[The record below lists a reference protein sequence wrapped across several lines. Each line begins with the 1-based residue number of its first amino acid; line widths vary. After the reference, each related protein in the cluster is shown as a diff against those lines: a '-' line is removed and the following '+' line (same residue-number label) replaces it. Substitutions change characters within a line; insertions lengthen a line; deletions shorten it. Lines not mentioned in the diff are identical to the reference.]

1 MDMTAVREIFAAVGR
16 EYGYEDVEV
25 DFVPYRDMKVRW
37 QRTTEWISF
46 SVSDYLMNAPTL
58 VLEDFA
64 RLLFKKIAGE
74 KADWSDRF
82 RVYICDGG
90 FVEKNRPLLLKRFKG
105 VKPAG
110 EHRCRSLEDSID
122 RLMAEGLISD
132 VDDIEFRYASGMHRA
147 SHVSVVMRTVII
159 SDRLDSEDVPEYV
172 LDAQVYKGICQVM
185 GGFDAC
191 EEAHQECERRI
202 NRYSRMADSEKW
214 CMEHGLIKEKL

>member
-1 MDMTAVREIFAAVGR
+1 MDMTAVREIFATVGR
-16 EYGYEDVEV
+16 EYGYKDVEV

-82 RVYICDGG
+82 KVYICDGG

-122 RLMAEGLISD
+122 RLIAEGLISD

-185 GGFDAC
+185 AGFGHS
-191 EEAHQECERRI
+191 EEVHQECERRI
-202 NRYSRMADSEKW
+202 KRYSLMEEGEKW
-214 CMEHGLIKEKL
+214 CMEHILAEEKL

>member
-1 MDMTAVREIFAAVGR
+1 MDMTSVREIFATVGR

-25 DFVPYRDMKVRW
+25 DFVPYRDMKVKW
-37 QRTTEWISF
+37 QRTSSWISF
-46 SVSDYLMNAPTL
+46 SVSDYLKDAPAS

-64 RLLFKKIAGE
+64 RVLISKTHGE

-90 FVEKNRPLLLKRFKG
+90 FVEKNRPVFLKRFKG

-132 VDDIEFRYASGMHRA
+132 VDEIDLRYASGMHRV

-172 LDAQVYKGICQVM
+172 LDAQVYKRICQVM
-185 GGFDAC
+185 AGFDAC

>member
-1 MDMTAVREIFAAVGR
+1 MDMTAVREIFATVGR

-25 DFVPYRDMKVRW
+25 DFVPYRDMKVQW
-37 QRTTEWISF
+37 QRASPWISF
-46 SVSDYLMNAPTL
+46 SVSDYLKDAPAS

-82 RVYICDGG
+82 RVYLADGG
-90 FVEKNRPLLLKRFKG
+90 IVEKNRPILLKRFKG

-110 EHRCRSLEDSID
+110 EHRCRSLEASID
-122 RLMAEGLISD
+122 RLIAEGLISD
-132 VDDIEFRYASGMHRA
+132 VDDIEFRYASGMHRV

-185 GGFDAC
+185 AGFGPS

-202 NRYSRMADSEKW
+202 KRYSRMADSEKW
-214 CMEHGLIKEKL
+214 CMEHILVEEKL

>member
-1 MDMTAVREIFAAVGR
+1 MDMTSVREIFAAVGR

-25 DFVPYRDMKVRW
+25 DFVPYRDMKVKW
-37 QRTTEWISF
+37 QRTATEMYL
-46 SVSDYLMNAPTL
+46 SVSDYLKDAPTL

-64 RLLFKKIAGE
+64 RTLIERINGE
-74 KADWSDRF
+74 KSDWSDRF

-90 FVEKNRPLLLKRFKG
+90 FVEKNRPVFLKRFKG
-105 VKPAG
+105 VKPVG

-122 RLMAEGLISD
+122 RLIAEGLISD
-132 VDDIEFRYASGMHRA
+132 VDEIDFRYASGMHRV

-185 GGFDAC
+185 AGFGSGK
-191 EEAHQECERRI
+191 EARQECERRI
-202 NRYSRMADSEKW
+202 NRYSLMADSEKW
-214 CMEHGLIKEKL
+214 CMEHRLVEEKL

>member
-16 EYGYEDVEV
+16 VYGYEDVEV

-46 SVSDYLMNAPTL
+46 SVSDYLRDAPAL

-122 RLMAEGLISD
+122 RLIAEGLISD
-132 VDDIEFRYASGMHRA
+132 VDEIEFRYASGMHRA

-185 GGFDAC
+185 AGFGHS
-191 EEAHQECERRI
+191 EEAHQECERWI
-202 NRYSRMADSEKW
+202 NRYSRMADSGKG
-214 CMEHGLIKEKL
+214 CMEHILVEEKL

>member
-46 SVSDYLMNAPTL
+46 SVSDYLMGAPTL

-64 RLLFKKIAGE
+64 RTLFGKIAGE
-74 KADWSDRF
+74 EADWSDRF

-90 FVEKNRPLLLKRFKG
+90 FVEKNRPILLKRFKG

-185 GGFDAC
+185 AGFGPS

-214 CMEHGLIKEKL
+214 CMEHGLIREKL

>member
-1 MDMTAVREIFAAVGR
+1 MDMTSVREIFAAVGR

-37 QRTTEWISF
+37 QRTSSWISF
-46 SVSDYLMNAPTL
+46 SVSDYLKDAPTL

-64 RLLFKKIAGE
+64 RTLFGKITGNG
-74 KADWSDRF
+74 ADWSDRF

-90 FVEKNRPLLLKRFKG
+90 FVEKNRPVFLKRFKG

-132 VDDIEFRYASGMHRA
+132 VDEIEFRYASGMHAA
-147 SHVSVVMRTVII
+147 STVSAVMRTVII

-172 LDAQVYKGICQVM
+172 LDAQVYKRICQVM
-185 GGFDAC
+185 AGFDAC
-191 EEAHQECERRI
+191 KDARQECERRI
-202 NRYSRMADSEKW
+202 KRYSLMEEGEKW
-214 CMEHGLIKEKL
+214 CMEHILVEEKL

>member
-1 MDMTAVREIFAAVGR
+1 MDMTAVREMFATVGR

-110 EHRCRSLEDSID
+110 EYGSRSLEDSID
-122 RLMAEGLISD
+122 RLIAEGLISD
-132 VDDIEFRYASGMHRA
+132 VDDIAFRYASGMHRA

-185 GGFDAC
+185 AGFGHS
-191 EEAHQECERRI
+191 EEVHQECERRI
-202 NRYSRMADSEKW
+202 NRHSRMADSEKW
-214 CMEHGLIKEKL
+214 CMEHILVEEKL

>member
-1 MDMTAVREIFAAVGR
+1 MDMTAVREMFAAVGR

-25 DFVPYRDMKVRW
+25 DFVPYRDMKVKW
-37 QRTTEWISF
+37 QRTPEWISF
-46 SVSDYLMNAPTL
+46 SVSDYLRDAPAL

-132 VDDIEFRYASGMHRA
+132 VDEIEFRYASGMHRV
-147 SHVSVVMRTVII
+147 SHASVVMRTVII

-172 LDAQVYKGICQVM
+172 LDAQVYKRICQVM
-185 GGFDAC
+185 AGFDAC

-202 NRYSRMADSEKW
+202 NRYSRMEEGEKW

>member
-1 MDMTAVREIFAAVGR
+1 MDMTAVSEIFATVGK

-46 SVSDYLMNAPTL
+46 SVSDYLKDAPTL

-132 VDDIEFRYASGMHRA
+132 VDDIEFRYASGMHRV

-185 GGFDAC
+185 AGFGHS

-202 NRYSRMADSEKW
+202 KRYSLMEEGEKW
-214 CMEHGLIKEKL
+214 CMEHILVEEKL

>member
-1 MDMTAVREIFAAVGR
+1 MDMTAVREMFAAAGR

-37 QRTTEWISF
+37 QRASPWISF
-46 SVSDYLMNAPTL
+46 SVSDYLKDAPAL
-58 VLEDFA
+58 VLEDLA
-64 RLLFKKIAGE
+64 RILFKKIAGE
-74 KADWSDRF
+74 EADWSDRF

-90 FVEKNRPLLLKRFKG
+90 FVEKNRPVFLKRFKG

-110 EHRCRSLEDSID
+110 EYRCRSLEDSID

-132 VDDIEFRYASGMHRA
+132 VDDIEFRYASGMHRVSHA
-147 SHVSVVMRTVII
+147 SIVMRTVII

-172 LDAQVYKGICQVM
+172 LDAQVYKRICQVM
-185 GGFDAC
+185 EGFDAC

-202 NRYSRMADSEKW
+202 KRYSLMEEGEKW
-214 CMEHGLIKEKL
+214 CMEHRLVEEKL

>member
-1 MDMTAVREIFAAVGR
+1 MDMTAVREMFAAVGR

-25 DFVPYRDMKVRW
+25 DFVPYRDMKAKW
-37 QRTTEWISF
+37 QRTTSWISF
-46 SVSDYLMNAPTL
+46 SVSDYLRDAPTL

-64 RLLFKKIAGE
+64 RALFGKIAGE
-74 KADWSDRF
+74 EADWSDRF

-90 FVEKNRPLLLKRFKG
+90 FVEKNRPVFLKRFKG

-132 VDDIEFRYASGMHRA
+132 VDEIEFRYASGMHRV
-147 SHVSVVMRTVII
+147 SHASVVMRTVII

-172 LDAQVYKGICQVM
+172 LDAQVYKRICQAM
-185 GGFDAC
+185 EGFGSS

>member
-1 MDMTAVREIFAAVGR
+1 MDMTAVREMFAAVGR

-25 DFVPYRDMKVRW
+25 DFVPYRYMKARW
-37 QRTTEWISF
+37 QRTSSWISF
-46 SVSDYLMNAPTL
+46 SVSDYLRDAPTL

-64 RLLFKKIAGE
+64 RALFGKIAGE

-90 FVEKNRPLLLKRFKG
+90 FVEKNRPVFLKRFKG
-105 VKPAG
+105 VKSAG

-132 VDDIEFRYASGMHRA
+132 VDEIEFRYASGMHAA
-147 SHVSVVMRTVII
+147 SHVSAVMRTVII

-185 GGFDAC
+185 AGFDAC
-191 EEAHQECERRI
+191 KEARQECERRI
-202 NRYSRMADSEKW
+202 NRYSRMEEGEKW
-214 CMEHGLIKEKL
+214 CMEHILVEEKL

>member
-1 MDMTAVREIFAAVGR
+1 MDMTAVREMFAAVGR
-16 EYGYEDVEV
+16 VYGYEDVEV
-25 DFVPYRDMKVRW
+25 NFVPYRVMKARW
-37 QRTTEWISF
+37 QRTGTEMYL
-46 SVSDYLMNAPTL
+46 SVSDYLKDAPIS

-64 RLLFKKIAGE
+64 RTLFGKIAGE
-74 KADWSDRF
+74 KAGWSDRF
-82 RVYICDGG
+82 RVYLADGG
-90 FVEKNRPLLLKRFKG
+90 IVEKNRPVFLERFKG

-110 EHRCRSLEDSID
+110 EHGSRSLEDSID

-132 VDDIEFRYASGMHRA
+132 VDDIEFRYASGMHMV

-185 GGFDAC
+185 AGFDAC

>member
-1 MDMTAVREIFAAVGR
+1 MDMTAVREMFAAAGR

-37 QRTTEWISF
+37 QRASPWISF
-46 SVSDYLMNAPTL
+46 SVSDYLKDAPAL
-58 VLEDFA
+58 VLEDLA
-64 RLLFKKIAGE
+64 RILFKKIAGE
-74 KADWSDRF
+74 EADWSDRF

-90 FVEKNRPLLLKRFKG
+90 FVEMNRPVLLKRFKG

-122 RLMAEGLISD
+122 RLMAEGLIYD
-132 VDDIEFRYASGMHRA
+132 VDDIEFRYASGMHRVSHA
-147 SHVSVVMRTVII
+147 SIVMRTVII

-172 LDAQVYKGICQVM
+172 LDAQVYKRICQVM
-185 GGFDAC
+185 EGFDAC

-202 NRYSRMADSEKW
+202 KRYSLMEEGEKW
-214 CMEHGLIKEKL
+214 CMEHRLVEEKL

>member
-1 MDMTAVREIFAAVGR
+1 MDMTAVREIFAAVGK

-37 QRTTEWISF
+37 QRTSSWISF
-46 SVSDYLMNAPTL
+46 SVSDYLRDAPTL

-132 VDDIEFRYASGMHRA
+132 VDEIEFRYASGMHRA

-185 GGFDAC
+185 AGFGPS
-191 EEAHQECERRI
+191 EEVHQECERRI

-214 CMEHGLIKEKL
+214 CMEHILVEEKL

>member
-16 EYGYEDVEV
+16 VYGYEDVEV
-25 DFVPYRDMKVRW
+25 DFVPYRYMKVKW
-37 QRTTEWISF
+37 QRTATEMYL
-46 SVSDYLMNAPTL
+46 SVSDYLKDAPAF

-64 RLLFKKIAGE
+64 RTLIERINGE
-74 KADWSDRF
+74 RSDWSDRF
-82 RVYICDGG
+82 RVYVCDGG
-90 FVEKNRPLLLKRFKG
+90 FVEKNRPVFLKRFKG

-122 RLMAEGLISD
+122 RLIAEGLISD
-132 VDDIEFRYASGMHRA
+132 VDDIDFRYASGMHTA
-147 SHVSVVMRTVII
+147 STASPVMRTVII

-185 GGFDAC
+185 AGFNPS

-202 NRYSRMADSEKW
+202 NRYSLMEKGEKW
-214 CMEHGLIKEKL
+214 CMEHRLVEEKL

>member
-1 MDMTAVREIFAAVGR
+1 MDMTSVREIFAAVGR

-132 VDDIEFRYASGMHRA
+132 VDEIEFRYASGMHRA

-185 GGFDAC
+185 AGFDAC
-191 EEAHQECERRI
+191 EEARQECERRMK
-202 NRYSRMADSEKW
+202 RFSRMEEGEKW
-214 CMEHGLIKEKL
+214 CMEHGLIREKL

>member
-1 MDMTAVREIFAAVGR
+1 MDMTAVREIFATVGR

-46 SVSDYLMNAPTL
+46 SVSDYLRDAPTL

-122 RLMAEGLISD
+122 RLIAEGLISD

-185 GGFDAC
+185 AGFDSG
-191 EEAHQECERRI
+191 EEAYQECERRI
-202 NRYSRMADSEKW
+202 KRYSRMEDGEKW
-214 CMEHGLIKEKL
+214 CMEHRLVGEKL

>member
-1 MDMTAVREIFAAVGR
+1 MDMTSVREIFAAVGR
-16 EYGYEDVEV
+16 EYGYENVEV
-25 DFVPYRDMKVRW
+25 DFVPYRDMKVKW
-37 QRTTEWISF
+37 QRTATEMYL
-46 SVSDYLMNAPTL
+46 SVSDYLKDAPTL

-64 RLLFKKIAGE
+64 RTLIERINGE

-82 RVYICDGG
+82 RVYVCDGG
-90 FVEKNRPLLLKRFKG
+90 FVEKNRPVFLKRFKG

-122 RLMAEGLISD
+122 RLIAEGLISD
-132 VDDIEFRYASGMHRA
+132 VDEIDFRYASGMHRV

-185 GGFDAC
+185 AGFDSGK
-191 EEAHQECERRI
+191 EARQECERRI
-202 NRYSRMADSEKW
+202 NRYSRMEDGEKW
-214 CMEHGLIKEKL
+214 CMEHRLVEEKL

>member
-1 MDMTAVREIFAAVGR
+1 MDMTSVREIFAAVGR

-25 DFVPYRDMKVRW
+25 DFVPYRDMKAKW
-37 QRTTEWISF
+37 QRTTSWISF
-46 SVSDYLMNAPTL
+46 SVSDYLRDAPTL

-64 RLLFKKIAGE
+64 RALFGKIAGE
-74 KADWSDRF
+74 EADWSDRF

-90 FVEKNRPLLLKRFKG
+90 FVEKNRPVFLKRFKG

-132 VDDIEFRYASGMHRA
+132 VDEIDFRYASGMHRV
-147 SHVSVVMRTVII
+147 SHASVVMRTVII

-172 LDAQVYKGICQVM
+172 LDAQVYKRICQAM
-185 GGFDAC
+185 EGFGSS

>member
-1 MDMTAVREIFAAVGR
+1 MDMTAVREMFATVGR

-25 DFVPYRDMKVRW
+25 DFVPYRDMKVQW
-37 QRTTEWISF
+37 QRASPWISF
-46 SVSDYLMNAPTL
+46 SVSDYLKDAPAS

-74 KADWSDRF
+74 EADWSDRF
-82 RVYICDGG
+82 RVYLADGG
-90 FVEKNRPLLLKRFKG
+90 FVEKNRPILLKRFKG

-147 SHVSVVMRTVII
+147 SHASVVMRTVII

-172 LDAQVYKGICQVM
+172 LDAQVYKRICQVM
-185 GGFDAC
+185 AGFGPS

-214 CMEHGLIKEKL
+214 CMEHGLIREKL

>member
-1 MDMTAVREIFAAVGR
+1 MDMTAVNSVFAAVGR
-16 EYGYEDVEV
+16 EYGYEDVDV
-25 DFVPYRDMKVRW
+25 KFVPYRYMKATW
-37 QRTTEWISF
+37 QRTATEMYLA
-46 SVSDYLMNAPTL
+46 VSDYLKDAPAF

-64 RLLFKKIAGE
+64 RTLFGKIAGE

-90 FVEKNRPLLLKRFKG
+90 FVEKNRPVFLERFKG

-110 EHRCRSLEDSID
+110 EHGSRSLEDSID

-132 VDDIEFRYASGMHRA
+132 VDEIEFRYASGMHAA
-147 SHVSVVMRTVII
+147 STASPVMRTVII

-185 GGFDAC
+185 AGFDAC
-191 EEAHQECERRI
+191 GEARQECERRMK
-202 NRYSRMADSEKW
+202 RFSRMADSEKW

>member
-1 MDMTAVREIFAAVGR
+1 MDMTAVREIFATVGR

-82 RVYICDGG
+82 KVYICDGG

-110 EHRCRSLEDSID
+110 EHSCRSLEDSID
-122 RLMAEGLISD
+122 RLIAEGLISD

-185 GGFDAC
+185 AGFGHS
-191 EEAHQECERRI
+191 EEVHQECERRI
-202 NRYSRMADSEKW
+202 KRYSLMEEGEKW
-214 CMEHGLIKEKL
+214 CMEHILAEEKL

>member
-46 SVSDYLMNAPTL
+46 SVSDYLKDAPTL

-64 RLLFKKIAGE
+64 RALFGKIAGE
-74 KADWSDRF
+74 EADWSDRF

-110 EHRCRSLEDSID
+110 EHRCRSLEDSLD

-132 VDDIEFRYASGMHRA
+132 VDDIEFRYASGMHRV

-185 GGFDAC
+185 AGFGSG

-202 NRYSRMADSEKW
+202 KRYSRMADSEKW

>member
-1 MDMTAVREIFAAVGR
+1 MDMTSVREIFAAVGR

-25 DFVPYRDMKVRW
+25 DFVPYRYMKARW
-37 QRTTEWISF
+37 QRTSSWISF
-46 SVSDYLMNAPTL
+46 SVSDYLKDAPAL

-64 RLLFKKIAGE
+64 RTLFGKIAGE

-90 FVEKNRPLLLKRFKG
+90 FVEKNRPVFLEGFKG

-110 EHRCRSLEDSID
+110 VYECRSLEDSID

-132 VDDIEFRYASGMHRA
+132 VDDIEFRYASGMHAA
-147 SHVSVVMRTVII
+147 STASPVMRAVII
-159 SDRLDSEDVPEYV
+159 SDRLDSEGVPEYV

-185 GGFDAC
+185 AGFDAC
-191 EEAHQECERRI
+191 KEARQECKRRM

>member
-16 EYGYEDVEV
+16 VYGYEDVDV
-25 DFVPYRDMKVRW
+25 RFVPYRFMKATW
-37 QRTTEWISF
+37 QRTGTEMYL
-46 SVSDYLMNAPTL
+46 SVSDYLKDAPAS

-64 RLLFKKIAGE
+64 RTLIKKIHGE

-82 RVYICDGG
+82 KVYICDGG
-90 FVEKNRPLLLKRFKG
+90 FVEKNRPVFLKRFKG
-105 VKPAG
+105 VKSAAVY
-110 EHRCRSLEDSID
+110 ECRSLEDSID

-132 VDDIEFRYASGMHRA
+132 VDEIEFRYASGMHRA

-185 GGFDAC
+185 AGFGHS
-191 EEAHQECERRI
+191 EEVHQECERRI

-214 CMEHGLIKEKL
+214 CMEHVLVEEKL

>member
-1 MDMTAVREIFAAVGR
+1 MDMTAVREMFAAVGR

-25 DFVPYRDMKVRW
+25 DFGPYRDMKARW
-37 QRTTEWISF
+37 QRTGTEMYL
-46 SVSDYLMNAPTL
+46 SVSDYLEGAPIS

-64 RLLFKKIAGE
+64 RTLFGKIAGE

-82 RVYICDGG
+82 RVYLCDGG
-90 FVEKNRPLLLKRFKG
+90 FVEKNRPVFLERFKG

-132 VDDIEFRYASGMHRA
+132 VDEIEFRYASGMHRA
-147 SHVSVVMRTVII
+147 SHASVVMRTVII

-172 LDAQVYKGICQVM
+172 LDAQVYKRICQVM
-185 GGFDAC
+185 AGFDAC
-191 EEAHQECERRI
+191 EEAYQECERRI

>member
-1 MDMTAVREIFAAVGR
+1 MDMTAVREIFATVGR

-25 DFVPYRDMKVRW
+25 DFVPYRDMKVKW
-37 QRTTEWISF
+37 QRTATEMYLSA
-46 SVSDYLMNAPTL
+46 SDYLMGAPTL

-64 RLLFKKIAGE
+64 RTLIERINGE
-74 KADWSDRF
+74 KSDWSDRF
-82 RVYICDGG
+82 RVYVCDGG
-90 FVEKNRPLLLKRFKG
+90 FVEKNRPVFLKRFKG

-122 RLMAEGLISD
+122 RLIAEGLISD
-132 VDDIEFRYASGMHRA
+132 VDDIDFRYASGMHRV

-185 GGFDAC
+185 AGFDSG
-191 EEAHQECERRI
+191 EEAHQECKRRI
-202 NRYSRMADSEKW
+202 NRYSRMEEGEKW
-214 CMEHGLIKEKL
+214 CMEHRLVEEKL

>member
-1 MDMTAVREIFAAVGR
+1 MDMTAVNSVFAAVGR

-25 DFVPYRDMKVRW
+25 DFVPYRYMKARW
-37 QRTTEWISF
+37 QRTGTEMYL
-46 SVSDYLMNAPTL
+46 SVSDYLKDAPAF

-64 RLLFKKIAGE
+64 RTLFGKIAGE

-90 FVEKNRPLLLKRFKG
+90 FVEKNRPVFLERFKG

-110 EHRCRSLEDSID
+110 EHGSRSLEDSID
-122 RLMAEGLISD
+122 RLTAEGLISD
-132 VDDIEFRYASGMHRA
+132 VDEIEFRYASGMHAA
-147 SHVSVVMRTVII
+147 STASPVMRTVII

-185 GGFDAC
+185 TGFDAYGGF
-191 EEAHQECERRI
+191 HQECKRRM
-202 NRYSRMADSEKW
+202 NRYSRMADSEMW

>member
-1 MDMTAVREIFAAVGR
+1 MDMTAVREMFAAVGR
-16 EYGYEDVEV
+16 EYGYEHVDVE
-25 DFVPYRDMKVRW
+25 FAPYRFMKVRW
-37 QRTTEWISF
+37 QRTGTEMYL
-46 SVSDYLMNAPTL
+46 SVSDYLKDAPAF

-64 RLLFKKIAGE
+64 KTLISKIHGE
-74 KADWSDRF
+74 KADWSDGF
-82 RVYICDGG
+82 RVYLCDGG
-90 FVEKNRPLLLKRFKG
+90 FVEKNRPVFLKRFKG

-110 EHRCRSLEDSID
+110 EHGSRSLEDSID

-132 VDDIEFRYASGMHRA
+132 VDDIVFRYASGMHAA
-147 SHVSVVMRTVII
+147 STASAVMRTVII

-185 GGFDAC
+185 AGFGHS

-214 CMEHGLIKEKL
+214 CMEHGLIREKL

>member
-1 MDMTAVREIFAAVGR
+1 MDMTAVSEMFATVGR

-46 SVSDYLMNAPTL
+46 SVSDYLKDAPTL

-64 RLLFKKIAGE
+64 RTLFGKIAGE

-122 RLMAEGLISD
+122 RLIAEGLISD

-159 SDRLDSEDVPEYV
+159 SGRLDSEDVPEYV

-185 GGFDAC
+185 AGFGHS
-191 EEAHQECERRI
+191 EEVHQECERRI

-214 CMEHGLIKEKL
+214 CMEHVLVEEKL

>member
-1 MDMTAVREIFAAVGR
+1 MDMTSVREIFAVVGR

-25 DFVPYRDMKVRW
+25 DLVPYRDMKVKW
-37 QRTTEWISF
+37 QRASPWISF
-46 SVSDYLMNAPTL
+46 SVSDYLRDAPTL

-64 RLLFKKIAGE
+64 RTLFGKIAGE
-74 KADWSDRF
+74 EADWSDRF

-90 FVEKNRPLLLKRFKG
+90 FVEKNRPVFLKRFKG

-132 VDDIEFRYASGMHRA
+132 VDDIEIRYASGMHRV
-147 SHVSVVMRTVII
+147 SHLSVVMRTVII
-159 SDRLDSEDVPEYV
+159 SDRLDSEDAPEYV
-172 LDAQVYKGICQVM
+172 LDAQVYKRICQVM
-185 GGFDAC
+185 AGFDAC